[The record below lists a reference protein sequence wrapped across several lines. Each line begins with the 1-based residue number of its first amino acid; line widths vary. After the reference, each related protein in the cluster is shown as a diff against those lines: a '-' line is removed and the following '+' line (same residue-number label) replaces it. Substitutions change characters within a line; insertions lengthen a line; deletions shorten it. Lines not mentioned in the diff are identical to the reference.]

1 MQIIHVLSNQ
11 EKLTLM
17 KLMPK
22 GKRNE
27 SSGMYQINVLL
38 KFFPLLSNSEN
49 REHLKM
55 WGMLQCNRENCEHLK
70 NLRNVY
76 CVLLWPI
83 TAKIRAC
90 KLPHNY
96 KIILMFLLV
105 VQFSHACLAFLLQH
119 NTPEIFLVFMAFP
132 VWLQYCVVPNHIK
145 VHDTQA
151 NLKTTN

>member
-1 MQIIHVLSNQ
+1 MYCQTKKNWYLWSWCPK
-11 EKLTLM
+11 EKGM
-17 KLMPK
+17 
-22 GKRNE
+22 RA
-27 SSGMYQINVLL
+27 GMYQINVLL

-55 WGMLQCNRENCEHLK
+55 WGMLHCNRENREHLK
-70 NLRNVY
+70 YLRNVY
-76 CVLLWPI
+76 CVLLSPI
-83 TAKIRAC
+83 TAKIRTC

-105 VQFSHACLAFLLQH
+105 VQFSHACLAFFLQH